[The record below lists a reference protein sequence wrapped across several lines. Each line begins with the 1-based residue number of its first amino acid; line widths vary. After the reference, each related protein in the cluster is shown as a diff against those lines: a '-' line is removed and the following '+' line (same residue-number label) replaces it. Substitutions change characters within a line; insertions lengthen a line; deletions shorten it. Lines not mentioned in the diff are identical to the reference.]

1 MHCTNTA
8 ALLVDQGRI
17 LQLHPTPSKHA
28 EGSFALEWKMIENF
42 AVGIQY
48 FCCLMGKH
56 VGIVLLVGRQ
66 CSFHLHR
73 IKEWFG
79 LEGTLKSTHPNPMPW
94 AGLPLTSSG
103 CPGPH
108 PQPGLERLQGW
119 GTTASL
125 GSYASGSLGAATGC
139 G

>member
-28 EGSFALEWKMIENF
+28 EDSFALEWKMIENF

-94 AGLPLTSSG
+94 AGLPFTSSAQ
-103 CPGPH
+103 GPIH
-108 PQPGLERLQGW
+108 SLALSASRDGVPQLLW
-119 GTTASL
+119 
-125 GSYASGSLGAATGC
+125 AAMLVAA
-139 G
+139 